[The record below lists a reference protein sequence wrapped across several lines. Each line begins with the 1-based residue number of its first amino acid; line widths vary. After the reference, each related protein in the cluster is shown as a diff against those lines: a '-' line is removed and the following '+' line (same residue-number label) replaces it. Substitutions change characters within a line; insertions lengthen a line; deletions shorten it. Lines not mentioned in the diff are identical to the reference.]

1 MTDVQPVGESD
12 FEEVYEAVLAADA
25 PEIEPAAWRRL
36 FEWGDAGEPRGWAIR
51 AGGRIVGF
59 LGGVIRRRVVR
70 GSEAV
75 FCNVHSWI
83 VEPDHRGW
91 SLHLLRPVLSRKELV
106 VTDFTP
112 TPEVDRIDRRLG
124 FERLDARMRILPP
137 TLGRGEAAEVDLDP
151 DSVARRLGPDDAR
164 AMADHRGEE
173 YGHAWIGD
181 DAEGCWVAYSV
192 VDRYPLRHVLVH
204 HVGDPAAF
212 ARASRTLRDRL
223 LDRHE
228 ARFVAVPDRLVEG
241 VRVPASVRLPIA
253 SHQRVRCA
261 GAPPRVDTL
270 YSEVAALGL
279 TTLPDASAWLGDLLR
294 RWTGRGS

>member
-1 MTDVQPVGESD
+1 MTDVRAVGESD
-12 FEEVYEAVLAADA
+12 FEEVYQAVLAADA

-36 FEWGDAGEPRGWAIR
+36 FEWGGEDEPRGWALR

-59 LGGVIRRRVVR
+59 LGAVIRSRSMG
-70 GSEAV
+70 GSEVV

-137 TLGRGEAAEVDLDP
+137 VPGRTEAVDVELDP
-151 DSVARRLGPDDAR
+151 DAVARRLAPGDAR
-164 AMADHRGEE
+164 AMADHRGEDF
-173 YGHAWIGD
+173 GHAWIGD
-181 DAEGCWVAYSV
+181 EAGGGWIAYSV
-192 VDRYPLRHVLVH
+192 IDRYPLRHVLVH

-212 ARASRTLRDRL
+212 ARASRALRARL
-223 LDRHE
+223 LERHG

-253 SHQRVRCA
+253 SHQRVRCN

-294 RWTGRGS
+294 RWTGRES